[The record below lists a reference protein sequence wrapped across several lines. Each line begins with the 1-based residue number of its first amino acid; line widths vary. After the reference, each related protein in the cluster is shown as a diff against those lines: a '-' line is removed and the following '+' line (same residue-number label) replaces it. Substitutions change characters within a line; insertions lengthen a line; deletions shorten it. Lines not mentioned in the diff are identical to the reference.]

1 MALPLNRQQQNVQQH
16 AANEELGHMGA
27 FVNDISKASVP
38 IQHSSAGK
46 EYIAACPGLLDFKGI
61 VQKNQFYQ
69 WDSCWP
75 EGIFGRSKYFL
86 WVKNWIQL
94 LEIYHI

>member
-1 MALPLNRQQQNVQQH
+1 MPMALPLNRQQQNVQQQ

-61 VQKNQFYQ
+61 VQKK
-69 WDSCWP
+69 SVLSM
-75 EGIFGRSKYFL
+75 G
-86 WVKNWIQL
+86 QL
-94 LEIYHI
+94 LTRGDFWEK